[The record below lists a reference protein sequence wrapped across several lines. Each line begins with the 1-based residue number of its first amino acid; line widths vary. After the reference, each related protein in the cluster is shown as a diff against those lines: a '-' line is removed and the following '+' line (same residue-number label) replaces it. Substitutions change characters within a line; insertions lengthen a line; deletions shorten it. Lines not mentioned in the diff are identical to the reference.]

1 MIQIVGTVR
10 IPAGSIDAARPAMER
25 MLAASRAEPGCLR
38 YSYAVDVLDE
48 GLVHVVEAWADRDAL
63 AAIRNRKIGFVF
75 QQFHLLP
82 RTNAVE
88 NVEIPLVYSNAS
100 DPEQRAI
107 AALTQ
112 VGLGER
118 LK

>member
-63 AAIRNRKIGFVF
+63 AAHF
-75 QQFHLLP
+75 QTPHM
-82 RTNAVE
+82 AE
-88 NVEIPLVYSNAS
+88 W
-100 DPEQRAI
+100 RAEF
-107 AALTQ
+107 AALGISDRDLRLYETDE
-112 VGLGER
+112 GEAI
-118 LK
+118 

>member
-63 AAIRNRKIGFVF
+63 AAHF
-75 QQFHLLP
+75 QTPHM
-82 RTNAVE
+82 AE
-88 NVEIPLVYSNAS
+88 W
-100 DPEQRAI
+100 RAAF
-107 AALTQ
+107 AALGISDRDLRLYETDE
-112 VGLGER
+112 GEPI
-118 LK
+118 

>member
-63 AAIRNRKIGFVF
+63 AAHF
-75 QQFHLLP
+75 QTPHM
-82 RTNAVE
+82 AE
-88 NVEIPLVYSNAS
+88 W
-100 DPEQRAI
+100 RAEF
-107 AALTQ
+107 AALGISDRDLRLYETDE
-112 VGLGER
+112 GEPI
-118 LK
+118 